1 VSHHIRVVGPTRVS
15 LELFDYEST
24 DEAETKVSP
33 GMKWADLKF
42 VYGWDQPLQTFFLH
56 VHDAFAADPDA
67 NPVIWFGATKDKVL
81 YEVEDSGPGGA
92 ALRPA
97 GSSQEMRTGLSRR
110 PKDDGV

>member
-42 VYGWDQPLQTFFLH
+42 IYGWDQPLQTFFLQ
-56 VHDAFAADPDA
+56 VHDAFVADPDA

-81 YEVEDSGPGGA
+81 YEVEDLVRVAQLYG
-92 ALRPA
+92 LRLD
-97 GSSQEMRTGLSRR
+97 QEMQTKLYGE
-110 PKDDGV
+110 KDDGV

>member
-24 DEAETKVSP
+24 DKAETKVSP

-42 VYGWDQPLQTFFLH
+42 VYGWDQPLQTFFLQ
-56 VHDAFAADPDA
+56 VNDAFAADPDA

-81 YEVEDSGPGGA
+81 YEVEDLVRVAQLYG
-92 ALRPA
+92 LHLD
-97 GSSQEMRTGLSRR
+97 QEMQTKLYGE
-110 PKDDGV
+110 KDDGV